1 MAPLPGRVL
10 ELSDTAVVLR
20 ENVKPEIQRYACL
33 SHCWGPEGP
42 AIQLK
47 KSTAAVLRAGV
58 PLASLRK
65 TFLETVKVCLKLG
78 ISYLWID
85 ALCEYRNI
93 VRGFL
98 ITGRLTVAL

>member
-42 AIQLK
+42 ATQLK
-47 KSTAAVLRAGV
+47 KSTAAVLREGL
-58 PLASLRK
+58 PLESLPK

-78 ISYLWID
+78 ISYLWVD
-85 ALCEYRNI
+85 ALCEYRTI
-93 VRGFL
+93 VREIMIIGK
-98 ITGRLTVAL
+98 LTVAL